1 MSRLSYARVLV
12 EVNLLS
18 NLSYSIEVTL
28 PNDSLLHQQVVYETL
43 PYFCKHCRTLGYL
56 TSTCTKSPPSNVPS
70 KQPAHDSAPVP
81 EGIRGKDSIFNH
93 LGPYKGTL
101 VVECSE
107 GNMPANYVPTPP
119 QAEAELISESGA
131 IAPNSSGWEIVQSK
145 KVPCKPSPP
154 RHLSRSPH
162 VEPCPPQGLS
172 HLGHRDRQSSPSIS
186 VSPTISAP
194 APNVLAGFRTDKGKS
209 VIVSDALGHST
220 SRSIGIPPK
229 KRA

>member
-101 VVECSE
+101 VVECLE
-107 GNMPANYVPTPP
+107 VNMPANYVPTPP

-131 IAPNSSGWEIVQSK
+131 IAPNSSGWEIVQRK
-145 KVPCKPSPP
+145 KYRASLHPQDIFLGPLMLNLARPKGFLIWVTGIASLHLQSLFLPP
-154 RHLSRSPH
+154 YQHQL
-162 VEPCPPQGLS
+162 LM
-172 HLGHRDRQSSPSIS
+172 
-186 VSPTISAP
+186 
-194 APNVLAGFRTDKGKS
+194 F
-209 VIVSDALGHST
+209 
-220 SRSIGIPPK
+220 
-229 KRA
+229 